1 MKKILYLCLFGK
13 RITRNAYKNMKKIYL
28 VMTMLCLLAMS
39 ATGAVVKRG
48 TMTTLVDSCGFF
60 PQISPD
66 GQWLLYSPTEGTSL
80 MLKHLSTGEITT
92 VASSGYPGFDAIF
105 GHDGKVYYV
114 TQQRKG
120 NGLVY
125 RAGHCYDP
133 STGKDKVVL
142 KPQHGRVQAINGTS
156 GTVIN
161 GEQQIYRS
169 NGNVGSWVYTRG
181 DKLYLID
188 GSGSKR
194 ALQPVMDSNGYL
206 WASLSPDGSKIMFEA
221 ASRGLV
227 VCDLRGRV
235 IVELGQFLM
244 PSWYN
249 DEYIIAMSNAG
260 NPRTNGSRIWL
271 LSLNGDSKAIT
282 PQDERA
288 VQPMTA
294 GGRVVYSILYSGE
307 VKQIELDLPHPEA
320 IQVSTSKGKASKVK
334 DPVSDKKV
342 PRVFINPGHG
352 GHDSDDRHIPTWVFS
367 ASATYDYYESNSN
380 LTKGLAL
387 EEILKSKGYETM
399 MSRHTNYTEDDLDL
413 YEIVALAANSGADI
427 FFSIHSNATGIEKRI
442 NFPLGL
448 YRGWD
453 GKPAV
458 EGSLKLSQAVMKQAA
473 TNELAVWTHDERSR
487 GDWSFYPDW
496 GYKVGLGVL
505 RFNKLP
511 GMLSEGSF
519 HDYLPERERL
529 LNESYCWLEAWN
541 QSIGI
546 DNYFGRKGK
555 FNSGV
560 IAGTVRWSDME
571 RTDDDQRLFGE
582 DVLRPVNGALLRLYN
597 SRDIL
602 LRTYTLDDLDNGV
615 FVFTNLPKD
624 KYKLELYYGSDELYQ
639 TVKVKAK
646 KNQTSYKNLKM
657 KTDQKPKKRGVRR

>member
-1 MKKILYLCLFGK
+1 
-13 RITRNAYKNMKKIYL
+13 MKKIYL

-48 TMTTLVDSCGFF
+48 SMMTLLDSCGFF

-66 GQWLLYSPTEGTSL
+66 GLWLLYSPTEGTSL
-80 MLKHLSTGEITT
+80 QLKNLMTSEVTTIAST
-92 VASSGYPGFDAIF
+92 GYPGFDAIF

-114 TQQRKG
+114 TQQRKK

-125 RAGHCYDP
+125 RTGHCYAP
-133 STGKDKVVL
+133 ATSKNTVVL
-142 KPQHGRVQAINGTS
+142 KPQHGRVQPINAAS

-161 GEQQIYRS
+161 GEYQIYRS
-169 NGNVGSWVYTRG
+169 NNNVGTWVYTRG
-181 DKLYLID
+181 DKLYVVD
-188 GSGSKR
+188 GAGNKR
-194 ALQPVMDSNGYL
+194 AMQPVMDSDGYL
-206 WASLSPDGSKIMFEA
+206 WASLSPDGTKVMFEA

-227 VCDLRGRV
+227 ICDLKGKV
-235 IVELGQFLM
+235 LSELGQFLM

-249 DEYIIAMSNAG
+249 DDYIIAMSNAG
-260 NPRTNGSRIWL
+260 NPRLSGSRIWL
-271 LSLNGDSKAIT
+271 LSVNGEDAKAIS
-282 PQDERA
+282 PQDDRA

-307 VKQIELDLPHPEA
+307 VKQLELDLPHPDA
-320 IQVSTSKGKASKVK
+320 PQVSGSKGKTVKVK
-334 DPVSDKKV
+334 EPSSEKDV

-380 LTKGLAL
+380 LTKALAL
-387 EEILKSKGYETM
+387 EEILHSKGYETAL
-399 MSRHTNYTEDDLDL
+399 SRHTNYTEDDLDL

-442 NFPLGL
+442 NFPLAL

-453 GKPAV
+453 GKPTV
-458 EGSLKLSQAVMKQAA
+458 EGSLKLSQAVMKQAV
-473 TNELAVWTHDERSR
+473 TNKLTVWTNDERSR

-529 LNESYCWLEAWN
+529 FNESYCWLEAWN

-546 DNYFGRKGK
+546 DEYFGRKGK
-555 FNSGV
+555 FKNGV

-582 DVLRPVNGALLRLYN
+582 DKLRPVNGALLRLYTGRGVMIR
-597 SRDIL
+597 SF
-602 LRTYTLDDLDNGV
+602 TLDDLDNGV

-624 KYKLELYYGSDELYQ
+624 KYKLELYYGNEDLFQ

-646 KNQTSYKNLKM
+646 KNQTTYQNLKL
-657 KTDQKPKKRGVRR
+657 KTDQKPKKKKK